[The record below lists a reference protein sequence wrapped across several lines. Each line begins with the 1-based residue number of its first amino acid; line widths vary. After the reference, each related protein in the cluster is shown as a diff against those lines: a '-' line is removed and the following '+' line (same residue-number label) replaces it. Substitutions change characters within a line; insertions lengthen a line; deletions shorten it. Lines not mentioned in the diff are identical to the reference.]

1 LSPKTFIKSYKQNG
15 QILDLPANSYWLL
28 REDSILSYL
37 NQRGARVPK
46 VLLKNIEDQSITL
59 EYVGESF
66 EQLFLYSKNESSTSL
81 FKCILS
87 AASELLKIFEL
98 GVLHLDIAAR
108 NLTRKNAV
116 INDIYILDFAHSISS
131 NYSLQKPIPLLPQ
144 SQKQHPYLVDALKAD
159 WNLFF
164 TQSKIQIPNLDEKFE
179 VDNQLFSDY
188 WIEHLAVQNLQGSYA
203 VLSHG
208 LGQLLLE
215 MSSSHIISRDDRIYL
230 INLGQNLCYIENK
243 AAEIS
248 IENALIDLKL
258 YSEKLSSLSNNSIT
272 EIPIVTNL
280 QNIDA
285 SNNYAELNQPIEVNN
300 NQKLIVD
307 DHPVP
312 ILTKP
317 NNFDLL
323 KKDISTHNSVFFKS
337 ENTQTV
343 QLPFEN
349 TRHALALTSL
359 TWFFLICHIFWLDF
373 IIREIRLQLSNWLLY
388 TIFGFAFLM
397 ATLVLATILNG
408 RIRKAFMLDFPSL
421 FLICQII
428 VTGFVSTKTQWH
440 PLIWAP
446 SSIVFLFIAVL
457 IYQNKKC
464 RINFYSAQ

>member
-188 WIEHLAVQNLQGSYA
+188 WIEHLAVQNLQ
-203 VLSHG
+203 
-208 LGQLLLE
+208 
-215 MSSSHIISRDDRIYL
+215 
-230 INLGQNLCYIENK
+230 
-243 AAEIS
+243 
-248 IENALIDLKL
+248 
-258 YSEKLSSLSNNSIT
+258 
-272 EIPIVTNL
+272 
-280 QNIDA
+280 
-285 SNNYAELNQPIEVNN
+285 
-300 NQKLIVD
+300 
-307 DHPVP
+307 
-312 ILTKP
+312 
-317 NNFDLL
+317 
-323 KKDISTHNSVFFKS
+323 
-337 ENTQTV
+337 
-343 QLPFEN
+343 
-349 TRHALALTSL
+349 
-359 TWFFLICHIFWLDF
+359 
-373 IIREIRLQLSNWLLY
+373 
-388 TIFGFAFLM
+388 
-397 ATLVLATILNG
+397 
-408 RIRKAFMLDFPSL
+408 
-421 FLICQII
+421 
-428 VTGFVSTKTQWH
+428 
-440 PLIWAP
+440 
-446 SSIVFLFIAVL
+446 
-457 IYQNKKC
+457 
-464 RINFYSAQ
+464 